1 MDHVLEAASLV
12 TERLLATDATDHSF
26 LDAFL
31 QGVDDLEDDKEES
44 LVSVSIP
51 TGGASLVEEPT
62 VVEEAPAEPPAPSP
76 VEAEEESDDE
86 YGDDSYEDEEYGD
99 DDFDDFEEDDGGDFS
114 QDISIEDYLRKV
126 FDSVDVN
133 GDGEISTQ
141 EAVKAVK
148 ADAEFAAMLGLTPL
162 QVGSDYTKDQL
173 EMALEQLDTD
183 ESGSVSWEEF
193 RSAPAASVDEDDWRP

>member
-1 MDHVLEAASLV
+1 MLEVASLV

-51 TGGASLVEEPT
+51 TGGASLVEEPST

-76 VEAEEESDDE
+76 VEAEEEES
-86 YGDDSYEDEEYGD
+86 EERLTSTATTPTRTRSTVMTILTTSKTNA
-99 DDFDDFEEDDGGDFS
+99 GGDFS
-114 QDISIEDYLRKV
+114 QDLSIEDYLRKV
-126 FDSVDVN
+126 FASVDVN

-148 ADAEFAAMLGLTPL
+148 
-162 QVGSDYTKDQL
+162 K
-173 EMALEQLDTD
+173 
-183 ESGSVSWEEF
+183 
-193 RSAPAASVDEDDWRP
+193 